1 MMRAAQ
7 ERRIHPRVNQEL
19 PFKVNANGYGFSTNT
34 QNISCVG
41 AYCRIKKYM
50 PPFTKVMVRLT
61 LPIKSGEGDKNYTI
75 DCAGVIVRTED
86 ESKGGFNIAI
96 FFNAI
101 KDEQRKKI
109 SKYINQFIPRRSPAL
124 NPIS

>member
-1 MMRAAQ
+1 MTRTAV
-7 ERRIHPRVNQEL
+7 ERRIHPRINQEL
-19 PFKVNANGYGFSTNT
+19 PFKVAANGYDFSTST

-41 AYCRIKKYM
+41 AYCRIKKYI
-50 PPFTKVMVRLT
+50 PPFTKVMVKLM
-61 LPIKSGEGDKNYTI
+61 LPIKGKEGGKNYTI
-75 DCAGVIVRTED
+75 DCEGVIVRTED
-86 ESKGGFNIAI
+86 ESKGGFNIAV

-109 SKYINQFIPRRSPAL
+109 SRYINQFIPRGSPAL